1 MAITKQSNT
10 TLWKSF
16 LKTIGSTRSSILRM
30 SRANIS
36 TELKSNAT
44 KKQNFSSLTLHSP
57 KFSIR
62 KTKDEE
68 IFLRYLKCCPK
79 RSVELVTS
87 HSVKEAQRLIWEW
100 LLAIARVISAKLW
113 REKSESQQIGRVH
126 EQVEKEGKLCL
137 WLKFSLTF
145 FSTGSWWSLIRRK
158 ECRFSALNS

>member
-16 LKTIGSTRSSILRM
+16 LITTGLIRSSILRM

-44 KKQNFSSLTLHSP
+44 KKQNFSSLTLHMP
-57 KFSIR
+57 KQLIG
-62 KTKDEE
+62 KTKEKGV
-68 IFLRYLKCCPK
+68 LNGQLMSCPK
-79 RSVELVTS
+79 WSVELVTS
-87 HSVKEAQRLIWEW
+87 HSVREAQRLIWEW